1 MFVSKERFMKKVTQ
15 KQVRDWMVQLAQSQ
29 GFYGRLLRDFNNAEA
44 YVRRNFMSALHE
56 NKVHSIIDF
65 VIYIEEEE

>member
-1 MFVSKERFMKKVTQ
+1 MKKLTQ
-15 KQVRDWMVQLAQSQ
+15 KEVRSWMVSLAKSQ

-56 NKVHSIIDF
+56 NKVQDMFDF
-65 VIYIEEEE
+65 IMYIEG

>member
-1 MFVSKERFMKKVTQ
+1 MKKITQ
-15 KQVRDWMVQLAQSQ
+15 KQVREWMVELAKSQ

-56 NKVHSIIDF
+56 NKVQDSLDF
-65 VIYIEEEE
+65 VMYIEG